1 MTLTLKEAGRR
12 HIDLFG
18 NGAEPPGA
26 VAHVVTGLVV
36 VVVALGVAAILGVR
50 ARRARFRSDPARSG
64 AVPVLTGE
72 DLGASLGER
81 ATLVQFS
88 TAFCAPC
95 RGARQ
100 VLARVADTTEGVSHV
115 EIDATNRMDLVRRFN
130 VTSTP
135 TILVLGP
142 TGAVTRRA
150 SGMPRLADVIEAVGG
165 VTGI

>member
-1 MTLTLKEAGRR
+1 MVRKALHLNVGGP
-12 HIDLFG
+12 G
-18 NGAEPPGA
+18 NVPELPGA
-26 VAHVVTGLVV
+26 IGVVVAGLIA
-36 VVVALGVAAILGVR
+36 VVVALGAATILGVR
-50 ARRARFRSDPARSG
+50 TLRARFRSAPARSAAG
-64 AVPVLTGE
+64 PVLTGQ
-72 DLGASLGER
+72 DLGAPLGER

-115 EIDATNRMDLVRRFN
+115 EIDATTRLDLVRRFN

-142 TGAVTRRA
+142 SGTVTRRA
-150 SGMPRLADVIEAVGG
+150 SGMPRLADVIEAVGEVAG
-165 VTGI
+165 V

>member
-1 MTLTLKEAGRR
+1 VTLTLKEAGGRN
-12 HIDLFG
+12 IDRSG
-18 NGAEPPGA
+18 NGLEPPGA
-26 VAHVVTGLVV
+26 VAAVIAGLVAI
-36 VVVALGVAAILGVR
+36 VVALGVAAVLGVR
-50 ARRARFRSDPARSG
+50 SRRARFRSAT
-64 AVPVLTGE
+64 APVLTGDE
-72 DLGASLGER
+72 LGAPLGER

-115 EIDATNRMDLVRRFN
+115 EIDATTRMDLVRRFN

-142 TGAVTRRA
+142 SGAVTRRA
-150 SGMPRLADVIEAVGG
+150 SGMPRLADVIEAVGR